1 MLLVGR
7 NELVEEAYVVLR
19 EHTQVG
25 YTILQVVHLAIDA
38 ASLEHVRVDHTATQ
52 NLYPTSVLAETAALT
67 ATNVARDVHLCA
79 WLCEGEVAR
88 TQTNL
93 CVRPEELACES
104 EKHLLQVG
112 ERHVLINVKT
122 LKLMEEAVSAC

>member
-7 NELVEEAYVVLR
+7 NELVEEAYIVLR

-25 YTILQVVHLAIDA
+25 YTILQVGDTLDAKTESVAGVHLAIDA

-52 NLYPTSVLAETAALT
+52 NLYPASVLAETAALT
-67 ATNVARDVHLCA
+67 ATNVARDVHFCA

-88 TQTNL
+88 T
-93 CVRPEELACES
+93 
-104 EKHLLQVG
+104 HL
-112 ERHVLINVKT
+112 HNS
-122 LKLMEEAVSAC
+122 KLNQSFRAHRRS